1 MLSKEGGTHSR
12 GARGGERFFVAK
24 AQALGRDVRRGMVEK
39 GHSRLSVAAQCRL
52 LSIPR
57 SSFYHRPAGETVENL
72 ALMQIIDRQFMET
85 PFFGVRQM
93 TWYLRNEGYAVNS
106 KRVR

>member
-1 MLSKEGGTHSR
+1 MIE
-12 GARGGERFFVAK
+12 K
-24 AQALGRDVRRGMVEK
+24 AHPR
-39 GHSRLSVAAQCRL
+39 SSIAAQCRL

-57 SSFYHRPAGETVENL
+57 STFYHRPVGESADTL

-93 TWYLRNEGYAVNS
+93 T
-106 KRVR
+106 